1 MAIGRLLFVLA
12 RVLLIVRPDDLVGQ
26 VRLGRAVEDGRA
38 ALLDDQ
44 HQPALLA
51 DLLDDAGQVLEHAL
65 QELLLLLLEL
75 LLEVVGQARGV
86 TAVAFER
93 ILLVAARLRRH
104 QRPLLLQLVAQHLQL
119 LTLGVHLLLH
129 PRLLA
134 LELIAGRDARRGAD
148 QDTLDVDERDP
159 GHRRLRPRRWRDR
172 DDEDG
177 RQRQC
182 ILQGPHVTLLERRA
196 HREVERAEV
205 LAGLAVRVDPV
216 VDADRPERRLPPDPA
231 ADPLL
236 QIRQIELRPEPV
248 HVTDIKEP
256 GEPEAERQRD
266 DVLRVAE
273 HLGRAADSL
282 TGVVFR
288 RDRVEL
294 EAPDRV
300 GPAEIEPL
308 EKRQRFIGP
317 AEAIVRLDATAQD
330 VAEPDR
336 VELGRKHSGLHVLRI
351 TAESGELRR
360 HVALSALRRRADV
373 VATVAPHS
381 SRHRRGHLDSLLVL
395 ELCRQRRDVAEVAD
409 PVARRPV
416 AEGPPPV
423 LEERVT
429 QPERGSQRLVAILG
443 VLPRVAVQ
451 VESPGE
457 GAIEQPR
464 IREAD
469 HPLLC
474 PAATGQTHGDLPA
487 TPEEVTLREVDGADE
502 AVHRREAA
510 AEAEDA
516 RRALG
521 DLDVDDDLR
530 LVRPWLGGDLD
541 FFEVAEVH
549 ELLAGPV
556 LLLQRVEVPL
566 VERDLAAE
574 DLVLAADVA
583 ADVDTLDEHLGPLGD
598 VERDVDDVLA
608 GDLLRLGD
616 DVHRCAADG
625 AVEVLDAPEALAQL
639 RPREH
644 VPGLHLQLAP
654 DLLLGEER
662 DPVELDLA
670 DLELR
675 SLDDREGDRHARL
688 LTVHGHIGGLD
699 AGLDVAVVVVELN
712 DSLDVLVE
720 SLALHLA
727 AEDEVLSLSGRE
739 RVLELALR
747 EPLVGL
753 EEDPVDLDLTTLD
766 DAEHHANVTV
776 GKLLDVRRH
785 LDLEIPLVLVEVPEL
800 LDGAL
805 DVYRVVDAAQLDI
818 DLVLEL
824 RGLHGLVPGEVDVP
838 DERPFVDDER
848 HLHPALE
855 VLDPHLHVVEEAQAE
870 DRPDVLGE
878 EGRVE
883 GRADGGLDPAE
894 HDGLL
899 DPPRALDRDLLD
911 DDRALLGPLRR
922 GG

>member
-86 TAVAFER
+86 TAVAFGP
-93 ILLVAARLRRH
+93 ILLFPAPPPRH
-104 QRPLLLQLVAQHLQL
+104 QRPLLLQPLAPHPQPP
-119 LTLGVHLLLH
+119 TLWVPPLPH
-129 PRLLA
+129 PRPPPPA
-134 LELIAGRDARRGAD
+134 PIAGRRAP
-148 QDTLDVDERDP
+148 P
-159 GHRRLRPRRWRDR
+159 GLQTRQTDLRPN
-172 DDEDG
+172 
-177 RQRQC
+177 
-182 ILQGPHVTLLERRA
+182 
-196 HREVERAEV
+196 
-205 LAGLAVRVDPV
+205 
-216 VDADRPERRLPPDPA
+216 
-231 ADPLL
+231 
-236 QIRQIELRPEPV
+236 PV
-248 HVTDIKEP
+248 HVTEIKDP

-360 HVALSALRRRADV
+360 HVALSALRRRDDV

-381 SRHRRGHLDSLLVL
+381 SRHRRGHLDPLLVL

-457 GAIEQPR
+457 GAIDQPR

-474 PAATGQTHGDLPA
+474 PAATAQTHGDLPA
-487 TPEEVTLREVDGADE
+487 APEEVTLREVDGADE

-608 GDLLRLGD
+608 GHLLRLGD

-747 EPLVGL
+747 EPLVAL

-766 DAEHHANVTV
+766 EAEHHANVTV

-805 DVYRVVDAAQLDI
+805 DVYRVVDAAQLEI

-870 DRPDVLGE
+870 D
-878 EGRVE
+878 
-883 GRADGGLDPAE
+883 
-894 HDGLL
+894 
-899 DPPRALDRDLLD
+899 
-911 DDRALLGPLRR
+911 
-922 GG
+922 

>member
-1 MAIGRLLFVLA
+1 MNAI
-12 RVLLIVRPDDLVGQ
+12 
-26 VRLGRAVEDGRA
+26 RA
-38 ALLDDQ
+38 AGDCD
-44 HQPALLA
+44 H
-51 DLLDDAGQVLEHAL
+51 AGGETATT
-65 QELLLLLLEL
+65 
-75 LLEVVGQARGV
+75 R
-86 TAVAFER
+86 TAVSVNAFCR
-93 ILLVAARLRRH
+93 ARMS
-104 QRPLLLQLVAQHLQL
+104 P
-119 LTLGVHLLLH
+119 
-129 PRLLA
+129 
-134 LELIAGRDARRGAD
+134 
-148 QDTLDVDERDP
+148 
-159 GHRRLRPRRWRDR
+159 
-172 DDEDG
+172 
-177 RQRQC
+177 
-182 ILQGPHVTLLERRA
+182 LLERRA

-360 HVALSALRRRADV
+360 HVALSALRRRDDV

-474 PAATGQTHGDLPA
+474 PAATAQTHGDLPA

-574 DLVLAADVA
+574 NLVLAADVA

-608 GDLLRLGD
+608 GHLLRLGD

-675 SLDDREGDRHARL
+675 SLDYREGDRHARL

-747 EPLVGL
+747 EPLVAL

-805 DVYRVVDAAQLDI
+805 DVYRVVDAAQLEI

-911 DDRALLGPLRR
+911 DDRAQLSRAVGRIVPLLDERRLGGRREHELDPLVGQLLVDPPDHQADDLLDVVEPEGVEDDDVVDAVQELRSERALELLQHALLHLLVGRLVALLEEPGRHALPDQARAEVRR
-922 GG
+922 HDQDRVLEVDDVTERVGQPPVVQYLKEHVEHVGVCLLDLVEEHDGVQI

>member
-1 MAIGRLLFVLA
+1 MNAI
-12 RVLLIVRPDDLVGQ
+12 
-26 VRLGRAVEDGRA
+26 RATGDC
-38 ALLDDQ
+38 D
-44 HQPALLA
+44 H
-51 DLLDDAGQVLEHAL
+51 AGGETATT
-65 QELLLLLLEL
+65 
-75 LLEVVGQARGV
+75 R
-86 TAVAFER
+86 TAVSVNAFCR
-93 ILLVAARLRRH
+93 ARMS
-104 QRPLLLQLVAQHLQL
+104 P
-119 LTLGVHLLLH
+119 
-129 PRLLA
+129 
-134 LELIAGRDARRGAD
+134 
-148 QDTLDVDERDP
+148 
-159 GHRRLRPRRWRDR
+159 
-172 DDEDG
+172 
-177 RQRQC
+177 
-182 ILQGPHVTLLERRA
+182 LLERRA

-308 EKRQRFIGP
+308 EKRQRLIGP

-360 HVALSALRRRADV
+360 HVALSALRRRDDV

-381 SRHRRGHLDSLLVL
+381 SRHRRGHLDPLLVL

-474 PAATGQTHGDLPA
+474 PAATAQTHGDLPA

-516 RRALG
+516 CRALG

-598 VERDVDDVLA
+598 VERDVDDVL
-608 GDLLRLGD
+608 GGGLLRLGG
-616 DVHRCAADG
+616 DVPRWPGHG
-625 AVEVLDAPEALAQL
+625 AGEVLDAPEALAQL

-712 DSLDVLVE
+712 DDRKSTRLNSSHDQISYAVFCLKKKK
-720 SLALHLA
+720 
-727 AEDEVLSLSGRE
+727 
-739 RVLELALR
+739 
-747 EPLVGL
+747 
-753 EEDPVDLDLTTLD
+753 T
-766 DAEHHANVTV
+766 ANRQHTSPYTYVSACAT
-776 GKLLDVRRH
+776 
-785 LDLEIPLVLVEVPEL
+785 
-800 LDGAL
+800 
-805 DVYRVVDAAQLDI
+805 
-818 DLVLEL
+818 
-824 RGLHGLVPGEVDVP
+824 
-838 DERPFVDDER
+838 
-848 HLHPALE
+848 PA
-855 VLDPHLHVVEEAQAE
+855 DCTH
-870 DRPDVLGE
+870 
-878 EGRVE
+878 
-883 GRADGGLDPAE
+883 
-894 HDGLL
+894 
-899 DPPRALDRDLLD
+899 
-911 DDRALLGPLRR
+911 
-922 GG
+922 